1 MSKIKVNDEQMD
13 LFIGKTADIYHK
25 LTLDLFDNVVS
36 RLRVRG
42 TADLVKTPYI
52 WQLEKMNDM
61 HLLNE
66 ENIKLIVERSG
77 IAEEVFR
84 DVIENEGYKV
94 YKDTKEQLAEDMAAG
109 PTTQNYTVQNALSAY
124 YSQTMLEMDNLI
136 NTTLPQSV
144 RDVYQSIVEESVA
157 KVATGMYST
166 YKALNETVMK
176 WFDKG
181 FYGFTDKGGKQWKAD
196 VYARTVIKSTV
207 RRVFQEMR
215 ERPAREL
222 GIDTFYYSIKASARE
237 MCAPLQNQI
246 VTTGQTRIIEG
257 QKVISV
263 LDYGYGTPG
272 GCRGINCGHTMTPF
286 IVGVNEKPDLPEK
299 LKNLTPEQA
308 IENAN
313 IESKQ
318 RALERQ
324 IRQNKERL
332 HVAKELDDRE
342 LIDKYKLRGKTL
354 DMAMKDHLDKNDFL
368 VRLKEREK
376 LFKNNES
383 LSNTRKWMEAD
394 FKKRYNNFNDKL
406 TDKITEKQF
415 KDLTSHDLNRIKEV
429 MLNNEELGNR
439 LKLKEF
445 KQKEHIYGTEE
456 YNNRNNGQSYFKD
469 ITERKLYNYMLKNM
483 DMKKIYQKYQFINTD
498 GINGVHILPSG
509 QNINS
514 NQIKMHQSKG
524 GIHGVPNAKKR

>member
-1 MSKIKVNDEQMD
+1 M
-13 LFIGKTADIYHK
+13 
-25 LTLDLFDNVVS
+25 
-36 RLRVRG
+36 
-42 TADLVKTPYI
+42 
-52 WQLEKMNDM
+52 
-61 HLLNE
+61 
-66 ENIKLIVERSG
+66 
-77 IAEEVFR
+77 
-84 DVIENEGYKV
+84 
-94 YKDTKEQLAEDMAAG
+94 
-109 PTTQNYTVQNALSAY
+109 
-124 YSQTMLEMDNLI
+124 
-136 NTTLPQSV
+136 
-144 RDVYQSIVEESVA
+144 
-157 KVATGMYST
+157 
-166 YKALNETVMK
+166 
-176 WFDKG
+176 
-181 FYGFTDKGGKQWKAD
+181 
-196 VYARTVIKSTV
+196 
-207 RRVFQEMR
+207 
-215 ERPAREL
+215 
-222 GIDTFYYSIKASARE
+222 
-237 MCAPLQNQI
+237 
-246 VTTGQTRIIEG
+246 
-257 QKVISV
+257 
-263 LDYGYGTPG
+263 
-272 GCRGINCGHTMTPF
+272 
-286 IVGVNEKPDLPEK
+286 
-299 LKNLTPEQA
+299 
-308 IENAN
+308 
-313 IESKQ
+313 
-318 RALERQ
+318 
-324 IRQNKERL
+324 
-332 HVAKELDDRE
+332 AKELGDRE

-394 FKKRYNNFNDKL
+394 FKKRYNSFNDKL
-406 TDKITEKQF
+406 TNKITEKQF